1 MKKIIFISL
10 LSVTLFSCGS
20 VTRTVSGS
28 TESKLL
34 KTVSIEQNCPVGELK
49 VVERV
54 KGVGQA
60 TYAIEGCGKRFVYKQ
75 MGSIF
80 MESSKEDSILQK

>member
-28 TESKLL
+28 TES
-34 KTVSIEQNCPVGELK
+34 IEQNCPVGELK
-49 VVERV
+49 VVEKV

-80 MESSKEDSILQK
+80 MESSKADSMLQK

>member
-34 KTVSIEQNCPVGELK
+34 KTVSIEQNCPVGELRELDK
-49 VVERV
+49 LLM
-54 KGVGQA
+54 Q
-60 TYAIEGCGKRFVYKQ
+60 
-75 MGSIF
+75 
-80 MESSKEDSILQK
+80 

>member
-10 LSVTLFSCGS
+10 LAVTLFSCGS

-75 MGSIF
+75 MGSIV
-80 MESSKEDSILQK
+80 MESSKADSMLQK